1 MIEIAPNGT
10 QVSLAPCFG
19 KEHVMETSPTVPR
32 TETGKTYGEYLKV
45 PELLS
50 LQQPQSTPPHH
61 DEMLFIII
69 HQAYELWFKQILHE
83 MECTRSSMKKGK
95 ILRAAHTMKR
105 VHAIMELL
113 VKQIHI
119 LETMTP
125 AEFLQFRD
133 KLNPASGFQ
142 SLQFREL
149 EFLAGLKQPK
159 YLKSFSAQ
167 PDLQARLQTRFDE
180 PSLRETYFELLR
192 DLGYSLPE
200 TITEASKQ
208 ELDEA
213 SDSPDYNQVMASLIE
228 IYQNPDSNLPLYLL
242 SETFVEFDLQLDLW
256 REHHVRV
263 VERSIGFKR
272 GTGGSSGVG
281 YLQSTT
287 GRRCFPFLWDVRT
300 YLKKEANVW

>member
-1 MIEIAPNGT
+1 MRF
-10 QVSLAPCFG
+10 V
-19 KEHVMETSPTVPR
+19 
-32 TETGKTYGEYLKV
+32 
-45 PELLS
+45 
-50 LQQPQSTPPHH
+50 
-61 DEMLFIII
+61 
-69 HQAYELWFKQILHE
+69 
-83 MECTRSSMKKGK
+83 
-95 ILRAAHTMKR
+95 
-105 VHAIMELL
+105 
-113 VKQIHI
+113 
-119 LETMTP
+119 
-125 AEFLQFRD
+125 
-133 KLNPASGFQ
+133 SGFLDVDL
-142 SLQFREL
+142 SIKAGGFLSSELSVWVFAGNFSPENVVANLDSPGGDFEL

-159 YLKSFSAQ
+159 YLNSFAAQ
-167 PDLQARLQTRFDE
+167 PDLQARLQKRFDE

-213 SDSPDYNQVMASLIE
+213 SDSPDHKEVMASLIE

-281 YLQSTT
+281 YLRSTT
-287 GRRCFPFLWDVRT
+287 GRRCFPFLWEVRT

>member
-1 MIEIAPNGT
+1 MSDT
-10 QVSLAPCFG
+10 
-19 KEHVMETSPTVPR
+19 PTVPR
-32 TETGKTYGEYLKV
+32 TETGLTYGEYLKV
-45 PELLS
+45 PELLK
-50 LQQPQSTPPHH
+50 LQRLQSEPQHH

-69 HQAYELWFKQILHE
+69 HQAYELWFKQIIHE
-83 MECTRSSMKKGK
+83 MECTRNCMLAGK

-133 KLNPASGFQ
+133 KLQPASGFQ

-149 EFLAGLKQPK
+149 EFLAGLKNERYIK
-159 YLKSFSAQ
+159 AFESQ
-167 PDLQARLQTRFDE
+167 PDLAERLKKRLDE
-180 PSLRETYFELLR
+180 PSLRDTYFVLLR
-192 DLGYSLPE
+192 DLGYPLPE
-200 TITEASKQ
+200 AISHQQRE
-208 ELDEA
+208 ELDQDDEEHA
-213 SDSPDYNQVMASLIE
+213 QVMASLIQ

-287 GRRCFPFLWDVRT
+287 GRRCFPFLWEVRT
-300 YLKKEANVW
+300 YLKKEAAVW

>member
-1 MIEIAPNGT
+1 
-10 QVSLAPCFG
+10 
-19 KEHVMETSPTVPR
+19 MENTPTVPR
-32 TETGKTYGEYLKV
+32 TETGLTYGEYLKV
-45 PELLS
+45 PQLLS
-50 LQQPQSTPPHH
+50 LQEPQSDPVHH
-61 DEMLFIII
+61 DEMLFIVI

-83 MECTRSSMKKGK
+83 MECTRTSMEDGK

-142 SLQFREL
+142 SVQFREV
-149 EFLAGLKQPK
+149 EFLAGLKNEK
-159 YLKSFSAQ
+159 YLKSFREQ
-167 PDLQARLQTRFDE
+167 PELVERLQKRIDE
-180 PSLRETYFELLR
+180 PSLRETYFKLLKN
-192 DLGYSLPE
+192 LGYPLPE
-200 TITEASKQ
+200 TMNEHLKREFQETEEESSQ
-208 ELDEA
+208 G
-213 SDSPDYNQVMASLIE
+213 PVMASLIE
-228 IYQNPDSNLPLYLL
+228 IYQNPDNNLALYLL

-300 YLKKEANVW
+300 YLKKEAAVWTRSQN

>member
-1 MIEIAPNGT
+1 
-10 QVSLAPCFG
+10 
-19 KEHVMETSPTVPR
+19 METTPTVPR
-32 TETGKTYGEYLKV
+32 TETGLSYGEYLKI
-45 PELLS
+45 PELLD
-50 LQQPQSTPPHH
+50 LQQRQSSPPHH

-69 HQAYELWFKQILHE
+69 HQAYELWFKLILHE
-83 MECTRSSMKKGK
+83 MECTRTSMSKGK

-105 VHAIMELL
+105 VHAILELL

-142 SLQFREL
+142 SLQFREI
-149 EFLAGLKQPK
+149 EFLAGLKQAK
-159 YLKSFSAQ
+159 YMKSFAAQ
-167 PDLQARLQTRFDE
+167 PELQARLQKRLDE
-180 PSLRETYFELLR
+180 PSLREAYFEMLR
-192 DLGYSLPE
+192 DLGYALPE
-200 TITEASKQ
+200 TVTRASKV
-208 ELDEA
+208 ELEADE
-213 SDSPDYNQVMASLIE
+213 DPDHNQVMASLIE

-242 SETFVEFDLQLDLW
+242 SEAFVEFDLQLDLW

-263 VERSIGFKR
+263 VERSIGFKK

-281 YLQSTT
+281 YLRSTT

>member
-1 MIEIAPNGT
+1 MDNT
-10 QVSLAPCFG
+10 
-19 KEHVMETSPTVPR
+19 PTVPR
-32 TETGKTYGEYLKV
+32 TETGLSYGEYLRV
-45 PELLS
+45 PDLLS
-50 LQQPQSTPPHH
+50 LQQPQSEPPHH

-83 MECTRSSMKKGK
+83 MECTRRSMSQGK

-149 EFLAGLKQPK
+149 EFLAGLKQEK
-159 YLKSFSAQ
+159 YLKSFAAQ
-167 PDLQARLQTRFDE
+167 PELQQRLRKRLEE

-192 DLGYSLPE
+192 DLGYALPE
-200 TITEASKQ
+200 TIDKASKKQ
-208 ELDEA
+208 LDT
-213 SDSPDYNQVMASLIE
+213 SDEGPEHNQVMASLIE
-228 IYQNPDSNLPLYLL
+228 IYQNPDSNLALYLL

-263 VERSIGFKR
+263 VERSIGFKK

-287 GRRCFPFLWDVRT
+287 GRRCFPFLWEVRT

>member
-1 MIEIAPNGT
+1 
-10 QVSLAPCFG
+10 
-19 KEHVMETSPTVPR
+19 MENTPTVPR

-45 PELLS
+45 PELLN
-50 LQQPQSTPPHH
+50 LQEPQSEPVHH

-69 HQAYELWFKQILHE
+69 HQAYELWFKQIIHE
-83 MECTRSSMKKGK
+83 MESTKQSMLKGK

-142 SLQFREL
+142 SVQFREL
-149 EFLAGLKQPK
+149 EFLAGLKNQKYINSFKSQPELAK
-159 YLKSFSAQ
+159 
-167 PDLQARLQTRFDE
+167 RLQKRFDE
-180 PSLRETYFELLR
+180 PSLRDTYFTLLKN
-192 DLGYSLPE
+192 LGYSLPDTMTTSLKE
-200 TITEASKQ
+200 
-208 ELDEA
+208 ELE
-213 SDSPDYNQVMASLIE
+213 SEPEGPEHSQVMASLIE
-228 IYQNPDSNLPLYLL
+228 IYQNPDNNLALYLL

-281 YLQSTT
+281 YLKSTT

-300 YLKKEANVW
+300 YLKKEAAVW

>member
-1 MIEIAPNGT
+1 
-10 QVSLAPCFG
+10 
-19 KEHVMETSPTVPR
+19 MEDMPTVPR

-50 LQQPQSTPPHH
+50 LQQPQSEPQHH

-83 MECTRSSMKKGK
+83 MECTKVSMQAGK

-125 AEFLQFRD
+125 SEFLQFRD

-142 SLQFREL
+142 SLQFREV
-149 EFLAGLKQPK
+149 EFLAGLKNEK
-159 YLKSFSAQ
+159 YLKSFKSQ
-167 PDLQARLQTRFDE
+167 PDLQERLRRRLEE
-180 PSLRETYFELLR
+180 PSLRETYFALLQ
-192 DLGYSLPE
+192 DLGYSLP
-200 TITEASKQ
+200 
-208 ELDEA
+208 
-213 SDSPDYNQVMASLIE
+213 DSFTTDLREEIDSLEDGPEHTQVMASLIE
-228 IYQNPDSNLPLYLL
+228 IYQNPDNNLALYLL

-281 YLQSTT
+281 YLRSTT

-300 YLKKEANVW
+300 YLKKDAAVW

>member
-1 MIEIAPNGT
+1 
-10 QVSLAPCFG
+10 
-19 KEHVMETSPTVPR
+19 MENTPIVPR
-32 TETGKTYGEYLKV
+32 TETGLTYGEYLKV
-45 PELLS
+45 PELLA
-50 LQQPQSTPPHH
+50 LQEPQSEPTHH
-61 DEMLFIII
+61 DEMLFIVI

-83 MECTRSSMKKGK
+83 MEATRASMQRGK

-142 SLQFREL
+142 SLQFREV
-149 EFLAGLKQPK
+149 EFLAGLKNKK
-159 YLKSFSAQ
+159 YIRAFKEQ
-167 PDLQARLQTRFDE
+167 PDLAARLERRAEE
-180 PSLRETYFELLR
+180 PSLRETYFGLLSA
-192 DLGYSLPE
+192 LGYSLPE
-200 TITEASKQ
+200 TLDAQLKE
-208 ELDEA
+208 ELDLSQE
-213 SDSPDYNQVMASLIE
+213 SPGYAQVMASLIE
-228 IYQNPDSNLPLYLL
+228 IYQNPDNNLALYLL

-281 YLQSTT
+281 YLKSTT
-287 GRRCFPFLWDVRT
+287 GRRCFPFLWDVRS
-300 YLKKEANVW
+300 YLKKEETIW

>member
-1 MIEIAPNGT
+1 
-10 QVSLAPCFG
+10 
-19 KEHVMETSPTVPR
+19 MENTPTVPR
-32 TETGKTYGEYLKV
+32 TETGLSYGEYLKV
-45 PELLS
+45 PELLA
-50 LQQPQSTPPHH
+50 LQQPQSEPVHH

-83 MECTRSSMKKGK
+83 MESTRQSMRLGK

-149 EFLAGLKQPK
+149 EFLAGLKNEK
-159 YLKSFSAQ
+159 HIGIFKAQ
-167 PDLQARLQTRFDE
+167 PELAARLQKRLDE

-192 DLGYSLPE
+192 DLGYPLPD
-200 TITEASKQ
+200 TTDLGTQA
-208 ELDEA
+208 ELDE
-213 SDSPDYNQVMASLIE
+213 SEDGPEHGQVMASLIE
-228 IYQNPDSNLPLYLL
+228 IYQNPDNNLPLYLL

-281 YLQSTT
+281 YLRSTT
-287 GRRCFPFLWDVRT
+287 GRRCFPFLWEVRT
-300 YLKKEANVW
+300 YLKKDAAVW

>member
-1 MIEIAPNGT
+1 MT
-10 QVSLAPCFG
+10 D
-19 KEHVMETSPTVPR
+19 TPTVPR
-32 TETGKTYGEYLKV
+32 TETGLTYGEYLKV

-50 LQQPQSTPPHH
+50 LQQPQSEPIHH

-83 MECTRSSMKKGK
+83 MECTRSSMKSGK

-149 EFLAGLKQPK
+149 EFLAGLKNER
-159 YLKSFSAQ
+159 YLKSFANQ
-167 PDLQARLQTRFDE
+167 PELVARLQRRLDE
-180 PSLRETYFELLR
+180 PSLRETYFEMLR
-192 DLGYSLPE
+192 DLGYPLPE
-200 TITEASKQ
+200 TISSKKREELKTEQ
-208 ELDEA
+208 NDEEHA
-213 SDSPDYNQVMASLIE
+213 QVMASLIE

-287 GRRCFPFLWDVRT
+287 GRRCFPYLWEVRT
-300 YLKKEANVW
+300 YLKKEAAVWS

>member
-1 MIEIAPNGT
+1 MADT
-10 QVSLAPCFG
+10 
-19 KEHVMETSPTVPR
+19 PTVPR
-32 TETGKTYGEYLKV
+32 TETGLTYGEYLKI

-50 LQQPQSTPPHH
+50 LQKLQSEPQHH

-83 MECTRSSMKKGK
+83 MECTRNSMLAGK

-133 KLNPASGFQ
+133 KLQPASGFQ

-149 EFLAGLKQPK
+149 EFLAGLKNERYIKAFQT
-159 YLKSFSAQ
+159 Q
-167 PDLQARLQTRFDE
+167 PDLAARLKKRLDE
-180 PSLRETYFELLR
+180 PSLRDTYFVLLR
-192 DLGYSLPE
+192 DLGYPLPE
-200 TITEASKQ
+200 NVLNQHRE
-208 ELDEA
+208 EFGRDDEEH
-213 SDSPDYNQVMASLIE
+213 SQVMASLIE
-228 IYQNPDSNLPLYLL
+228 IYQNPDNNLPLYLL

-263 VERSIGFKR
+263 VERSIGFKQ

-281 YLQSTT
+281 YLRSTT
-287 GRRCFPFLWDVRT
+287 GRRCFPFLWEVRT
-300 YLKKEANVW
+300 YLKKEAAVW

>member
-1 MIEIAPNGT
+1 
-10 QVSLAPCFG
+10 
-19 KEHVMETSPTVPR
+19 METSPTVPR

-50 LQQPQSTPPHH
+50 LQQPQSTPAHH

-83 MECTRSSMKKGK
+83 MECTRNSMKRGK

-149 EFLAGLKQPK
+149 EFLADLKQEK
-159 YLKSFSAQ
+159 YLKSFAAQ
-167 PDLQARLQTRFDE
+167 PERLPGRQVGR
-180 PSLRETYFELLR
+180 RHLL
-192 DLGYSLPE
+192 DLGCHGFCLRLDHGM
-200 TITEASKQ
+200 KQ
-208 ELDEA
+208 GLLVGEVMIERAARDAGGLD
-213 SDSPDYNQVMASLIE
+213 
-228 IYQNPDSNLPLYLL
+228 
-242 SETFVEFDLQLDLW
+242 DL
-256 REHHVRV
+256 
-263 VERSIGFKR
+263 
-272 GTGGSSGVG
+272 
-281 YLQSTT
+281 
-287 GRRCFPFLWDVRT
+287 RRAGLGI
-300 YLKKEANVW
+300 

>member
-1 MIEIAPNGT
+1 
-10 QVSLAPCFG
+10 
-19 KEHVMETSPTVPR
+19 MENTPTVPR
-32 TETGKTYGEYLKV
+32 TETGLTYGEYLKV

-50 LQQPQSTPPHH
+50 LQQPQSEPVHH

-83 MECTRSSMKKGK
+83 MESTRESMRKGK
-95 ILRAAHTMKR
+95 ILRASHTMKR

-142 SLQFREL
+142 SLQFREV
-149 EFLAGLKQPK
+149 EFLAGLKNERYINAFKGQT
-159 YLKSFSAQ
+159 
-167 PDLQARLQTRFDE
+167 DLAARLQKRMDE
-180 PSLRETYFELLR
+180 PSLRDTYFSLLR
-192 DLGYSLPE
+192 DLGYPLPE
-200 TITEASKQ
+200 TVSTGLREQLDADTES
-208 ELDEA
+208 EEHT
-213 SDSPDYNQVMASLIE
+213 QVMASLIE
-228 IYQNPDSNLPLYLL
+228 IYQNPDSNLALYLL

-300 YLKKEANVW
+300 YLKKDAAVW

>member
-1 MIEIAPNGT
+1 
-10 QVSLAPCFG
+10 
-19 KEHVMETSPTVPR
+19 MENTPTVPR
-32 TETGKTYGEYLKV
+32 TQTGKTYGEYLKV
-45 PELLS
+45 NELLQ
-50 LQQPQSTPPHH
+50 LQEPQSDPVHH
-61 DEMLFIII
+61 DELLFIII
-69 HQAYELWFKQILHE
+69 HQAYELWFKQIIHE
-83 MECTRSSMKKGK
+83 MESTKQSMLKGK
-95 ILRAAHTMKR
+95 ILRASHTMKR

-149 EFLAGLKQPK
+149 EFLAGLKNEKYINAFKSQPA
-159 YLKSFSAQ
+159 LAE
-167 PDLQARLQTRFDE
+167 RLRKRFEE
-180 PSLRETYFELLR
+180 PSLRDTYFTLLKN
-192 DLGYSLPE
+192 LGYALPD
-200 TITEASKQ
+200 TMASGLKE
-208 ELDEA
+208 ELKSEPEGPEH
-213 SDSPDYNQVMASLIE
+213 SQVMASLIE
-228 IYQNPDSNLPLYLL
+228 IYQNPDNNLALYLL

-281 YLQSTT
+281 YLKSTT

-300 YLKKEANVW
+300 YLKKEAAVW

>member
-1 MIEIAPNGT
+1 MDNTP
-10 QVSLAPCFG
+10 S
-19 KEHVMETSPTVPR
+19 VPR
-32 TETGKTYGEYLKV
+32 TETGLTYGEYLKI
-45 PELLS
+45 PELLK
-50 LQQPQSTPPHH
+50 LQETQSEPTHH

-69 HQAYELWFKQILHE
+69 HQAYELWFKLILHE
-83 MECTRSSMKKGK
+83 MESTKLSMNQGK

-142 SLQFREL
+142 SVQFREL
-149 EFLAGLKQPK
+149 EFLAGLKNERYIKAFKSQPE
-159 YLKSFSAQ
+159 LA
-167 PDLQARLQTRFDE
+167 DRLRKRMEE
-180 PSLRETYFELLR
+180 PSLRETYFSLLR
-192 DLGYSLPE
+192 DLGYPLPA
-200 TITEASKQ
+200 TVDTERWQ
-208 ELDEA
+208 ELAAGEENEEH
-213 SDSPDYNQVMASLIE
+213 SQVMATLVE
-228 IYQNPDSNLPLYLL
+228 IYQNPDENLPLYLL

-263 VERSIGFKR
+263 VERSIGFKK
-272 GTGGSSGVG
+272 GTGGSSGVC

-287 GRRCFPFLWDVRT
+287 GRRVFPYLWEVRT
-300 YLKKEANVW
+300 YLKKDAAVWE

>member
-1 MIEIAPNGT
+1 MADT
-10 QVSLAPCFG
+10 
-19 KEHVMETSPTVPR
+19 PTVPR
-32 TETGKTYGEYLKV
+32 TETGLTYGEYLKV
-45 PELLS
+45 PELLN
-50 LQQPQSTPPHH
+50 LQKLQSEPQHH

-83 MECTRSSMKKGK
+83 MECTRTSMLAGK
-95 ILRAAHTMKR
+95 ILRAVHTMKR

-133 KLNPASGFQ
+133 KLQPASGFQ

-149 EFLAGLKQPK
+149 EFVAGLKNER
-159 YLKSFSAQ
+159 YIKSFQAQ
-167 PDLQARLQTRFDE
+167 PELAERLSKRLEE
-180 PSLRETYFELLR
+180 PSLRDTYFVLLR
-192 DLGYSLPE
+192 DLGYPLPDN
-200 TITEASKQ
+200 IVIRQ
-208 ELDEA
+208 DDE
-213 SDSPDYNQVMASLIE
+213 SIEEDEGYSQVMASLIE
-228 IYQNPDSNLPLYLL
+228 IYQNPDGNLPLYLL
-242 SETFVEFDLQLDLW
+242 SEAFVEFDLQLDLW

-281 YLQSTT
+281 YLRSTT
-287 GRRCFPFLWDVRT
+287 GRRCFPFLWEVRT
-300 YLKKEANVW
+300 YLKKDAAVW

>member
-1 MIEIAPNGT
+1 
-10 QVSLAPCFG
+10 
-19 KEHVMETSPTVPR
+19 MENTPTVPR
-32 TETGKTYGEYLKV
+32 TDTGLTYGEYLKI

-50 LQQPQSTPPHH
+50 LQQTQSEPTHH
-61 DEMLFIII
+61 DELLFIII

-83 MECTRSSMKKGK
+83 MESTKLSMQRGK

-142 SLQFREL
+142 SVQFREL
-149 EFLAGLKQPK
+149 EFLAGLKNER
-159 YLKSFSAQ
+159 YLKAFDGQ
-167 PDLQARLQTRFDE
+167 PELAARLKRRLDE
-180 PSLRETYFELLR
+180 PSLRETYFSLLR

-200 TITEASKQ
+200 TLPIQFREEIATAEEGPEHS
-208 ELDEA
+208 
-213 SDSPDYNQVMASLIE
+213 QVMASLIE
-228 IYQNPDSNLPLYLL
+228 IYQNPDNNLPLYLL

-263 VERSIGFKR
+263 VERSIGFKK
-272 GTGGSSGVG
+272 GTGGSSGVC

-300 YLKKEANVW
+300 YLKKEDAVW

>member
-1 MIEIAPNGT
+1 
-10 QVSLAPCFG
+10 
-19 KEHVMETSPTVPR
+19 MENLPTVPR

-45 PELLS
+45 PELLA
-50 LQQPQSTPPHH
+50 LQQPQSEPVHH

-83 MECTRSSMKKGK
+83 MESTRESMRNGK
-95 ILRAAHTMKR
+95 ILRASHTMKR

-142 SLQFREL
+142 SLQFREV
-149 EFLAGLKQPK
+149 EFLAGLKNER
-159 YLKSFSAQ
+159 YLKSFKSQ
-167 PDLQARLQTRFDE
+167 PDLLERLTARLEE
-180 PSLRETYFELLR
+180 PSLRETYFSLLK
-192 DLGYSLPE
+192 DLGYPLPDAVPTQLRE
-200 TITEASKQ
+200 
-208 ELDEA
+208 ELDAATEDKA
-213 SDSPDYNQVMASLIE
+213 HGQVMASLIE
-228 IYQNPDSNLPLYLL
+228 IYQNPDNNLALYLL

-272 GTGGSSGVG
+272 GTGGSTGVG

-287 GRRCFPFLWDVRT
+287 GRRCFPYLWDVRT
-300 YLKKEANVW
+300 YLKKDTAVW